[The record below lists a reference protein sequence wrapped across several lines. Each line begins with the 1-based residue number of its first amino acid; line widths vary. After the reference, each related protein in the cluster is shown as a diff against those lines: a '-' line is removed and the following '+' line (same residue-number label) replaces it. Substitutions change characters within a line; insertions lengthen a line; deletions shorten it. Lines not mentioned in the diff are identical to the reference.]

1 MDLDRITNAGT
12 GHKASDINQRMNR
25 RMKAYAFGIATIL
38 AVLYAYGPEA
48 PVETVT
54 RAEQPLGPVDVPVS
68 DAVQSLAQID
78 KALLAE
84 VADGSVVE
92 RSRIEAGPRRH
103 LMKQAGRL
111 VFGDLAKLGLAPGD
125 HEALV
130 AGAADQRGQPFWI
143 LGTLA
148 WWQSERVDGYAEIR
162 GEVVDQAGQ
171 SWAFLSVTEPYNLE
185 SGDVVKLAGFYLKA
199 HELLRPD
206 GDLVTAPLIVA
217 DEVLA
222 SAYRI
227 EPVTAYPGEQLSSV
241 RDYNI
246 TQASRPLDSL
256 AFYELL
262 SFVNNGEAERVLPE
276 GAVSELMPSELL
288 ATPAEW
294 RGEAVAMTG
303 VLYYKTEAPLGPRGE
318 NPLGVPFAWN
328 LWVSDNRAGAAGT
341 MLVVSLDEPTNVSER
356 QIVTIKGRFYRRFAF
371 ENKANSPRM
380 AAVIIASEIE
390 PLIPEEN
397 TFTPL
402 LLNIILV
409 MVGLVAGFIMLGQW
423 REQRAMA
430 LARTQRM
437 QRHRLNVARPG
448 MLSGTSAEGPPSGA
462 VADPPPESE

>member
-1 MDLDRITNAGT
+1 VDLERITKAAT

-25 RMKAYAFGIATIL
+25 RMKAYAFGIAIIL

-54 RAEQPLGPVDVPVS
+54 RAEQPLGPVDVPVGH
-68 DAVQSLAQID
+68 AVQSLAQID
-78 KALLAE
+78 KALLAQ
-84 VADGSVVE
+84 VADSTVVE
-92 RSRIEAGPRRH
+92 RSRIEPGPRRH

-130 AGAADQRGQPFWI
+130 AGAPDQRGQPFWI

-148 WWQSERVDGYAEIR
+148 WWRAERVDGYTEIR

-171 SWAFLSVTEPYNLE
+171 SWAFLSVTEPYNLQ

-206 GDLVTAPLIVA
+206 GSLVTAPLIVA

-227 EPVTAYPGEQLSSV
+227 EPVTEYPGDQLSSV

-246 TQASRPLDSL
+246 AQASRPLDAL

-262 SFVNNGEAERVLPE
+262 SFVNNGSADQVLPD

-288 ATPAEW
+288 ATPGDW

-303 VLYYKTEAPLGPRGE
+303 VLYFKTEAPLGPRGE

-328 LWVSDNRAGAAGT
+328 LWVSDNRAGTAGT

-390 PLIPEEN
+390 ALIPEQN

-402 LLNIILV
+402 LVNIILV

-430 LARTQRM
+430 VARTQRM
-437 QRHRLNVARPG
+437 RRHRGNVARPG
-448 MLSGTSAEGPPSGA
+448 MLSGSSAARTAPPPT
-462 VADPPPESE
+462 ADAPPESE

>member
-1 MDLDRITNAGT
+1 MDRERITKAAT

-25 RMKAYAFGIATIL
+25 RMKAYAFGIAIIL

-48 PVETVT
+48 PVEKAT
-54 RAEQPLGPVDVPVS
+54 RAEQPLGPVDVPVG

-84 VADGSVVE
+84 VADGTVVE

-111 VFGDLAKLGLAPGD
+111 VFGDLGKLGLAPGD
-125 HEALV
+125 WETLV
-130 AGAADQRGQPFWI
+130 TGAADQRGQPFWI

-148 WWQSERVDGYAEIR
+148 WWQEERVDGYTEIR
-162 GEVVDQAGQ
+162 GEVVDRAGQ
-171 SWAFLSVTEPYNLE
+171 PWAFLSVTEPYNLK
-185 SGDVVKLAGFYLKA
+185 SGDVVKLAGFYLKS
-199 HELLRPD
+199 HEMLRPD
-206 GDLVTAPLIVA
+206 GELVTAPLIVA

-227 EPVTAYPGEQLSSV
+227 EPVTEYPGEQLSSV

-246 TQASRPLDSL
+246 AQASRPLDSL

-262 SFVNNGEAERVLPE
+262 SFVNTAEVEQVLPTD
-276 GAVSELMPSELL
+276 AVSELMPSELL
-288 ATPAEW
+288 ATPSDW
-294 RGEAVAMTG
+294 RGEPVALTG
-303 VLYYKTEAPLGPRGE
+303 VLYFKTEAPLGPRGE

-341 MLVVSLDEPTNVSER
+341 MLVVSLDEPVNVTER

-397 TFTPL
+397 TLTPL

-409 MVGLVAGFIMLGQW
+409 MVGLVAAFIMLGQW

-430 LARTQRM
+430 TARTQRM
-437 QRHRLNVARPG
+437 RRHRVNVARPG
-448 MLSGTSAEGPPSGA
+448 MLSSADSDGSSPGA
-462 VADPPPESE
+462 VVDPPPENE